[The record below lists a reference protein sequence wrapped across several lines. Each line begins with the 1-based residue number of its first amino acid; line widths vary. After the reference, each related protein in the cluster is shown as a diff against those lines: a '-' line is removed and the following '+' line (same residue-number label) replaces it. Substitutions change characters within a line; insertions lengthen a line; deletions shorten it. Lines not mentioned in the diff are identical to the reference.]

1 MDRGGY
7 FCGLLV
13 SLPNVYPAQKQVMP
27 KLITAIKSK
36 ILIGLALLSTGFLY
50 RFLCNQKVTG
60 LRFTSVV
67 AKRVPLALCN
77 PLLKD

>member
-1 MDRGGY
+1 FLSLTFRYLTCLLDKGHITDRGGY

-36 ILIGLALLSTGFLY
+36 ILIGLALLS
-50 RFLCNQKVTG
+50 V
-60 LRFTSVV
+60 
-67 AKRVPLALCN
+67 
-77 PLLKD
+77 